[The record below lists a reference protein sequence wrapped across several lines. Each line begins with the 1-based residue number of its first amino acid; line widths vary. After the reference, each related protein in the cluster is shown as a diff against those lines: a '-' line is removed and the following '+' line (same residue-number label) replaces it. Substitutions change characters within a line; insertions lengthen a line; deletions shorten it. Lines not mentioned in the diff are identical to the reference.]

1 MTLARSEPQRN
12 ILFSAS
18 INENNGISYAYAFG
32 KILFLF
38 VNLIIFVFLVG
49 LLLISFSTW
58 ILITAFRCGSEFFDW
73 IYTEDFP
80 QDKKNDDAAI
90 TFKTLY
96 GLIILLLSPL
106 AWLVDWSEKVIAKY
120 LIPNFSF
127 PSLTETIIPAV
138 SKRLGFDND
147 AFPCLTK
154 EQEPK

>member
-1 MTLARSEPQRN
+1 MTPVGSELQVNP
-12 ILFSAS
+12 IFSAS

-58 ILITAFRCGSEFFDW
+58 IVITAFRCGSEFFDW
-73 IYTEDFP
+73 IYPEDFP
-80 QDKKNDDAAI
+80 QDKKNNDAAI

-127 PSLTETIIPAV
+127 PSLTDTIIPAV

-147 AFPCLTK
+147 AFPCLNK
-154 EQEPK
+154 K